1 MEQVLAEQKAREL
14 RIDVT
19 QVVRESWEL
28 ILLKGLFDSPYGRD
42 LIFKGGTALRLAHGS
57 PRFSEDLDF
66 SLIHDRLRGKFR
78 GSIEK
83 MIAPFPELALTD
95 QEEKR
100 YTYLAEIKVT
110 QEYLPLPFRVKVEI
124 SRREIKGY
132 RWRLQLLISPVSTVQ
147 VLAQVGVLEQIY
159 QDKIS
164 CLKDRAKPKD
174 LFDLWYTSQKLKI
187 PYTPPLTT
195 LKKKDLIRDLRKY
208 LPKDFWPAV
217 EELNP

>member
-1 MEQVLAEQKAREL
+1 MEQVIAEQKAREL

-57 PRFSEDLDF
+57 PRFSEDFDF
-66 SLIHDRLRGKFR
+66 SLIRGHLKRKFR
-78 GSIEK
+78 GWVGKI
-83 MIAPFPELALTD
+83 IAPFPELTLTD
-95 QEEKR
+95 LAEKH

-110 QEYLPLPFRVKVEI
+110 QGYLPFPFRVKIEI
-124 SRREIKGY
+124 SRGGIKDY
-132 RWRLQLLISPVSTVQ
+132 QWKLQLLSSAVSTVQ
-147 VLAQVGVLEQIY
+147 VLGQVGVLEQIY
-159 QDKIS
+159 KDKIS

-174 LFDLWYTSQKLKI
+174 LFDLWYISQKLKV
-187 PYTPPLTT
+187 PYTPPPTT
-195 LKKKDLIRDLRKY
+195 LKKKNLIKDLRKY

-217 EELNP
+217 EELSP

>member
-19 QVVRESWEL
+19 QVVREFWEL

-66 SLIHDRLRGKFR
+66 SLIRDRLRGKFR

-110 QEYLPLPFRVKVEI
+110 QEYLSLPFRVKVKI

-195 LKKKDLIRDLRKY
+195 QKKKDLIRDLRKY

>member
-1 MEQVLAEQKAREL
+1 MIAEQKAREL

-28 ILLKGLFDSPYGRD
+28 IVLKGLYDSAYGRD

-66 SLIHDRLRGKFR
+66 SLIHDRLKGKFR
-78 GSIEK
+78 GWVGKI
-83 MIAPFPELALTD
+83 IAPFPELTLTD
-95 QEEKR
+95 LEEKR

-110 QEYLPLPFRVKVEI
+110 QGYLPFPFRVKIEI
-124 SRREIKGY
+124 SRREIKDY
-132 RWRLQLLISPVSTVQ
+132 QWKLQLLSSPVSTVQ
-147 VLAQVGVLEQIY
+147 VLGQVGELEQIH

-174 LFDLWYTSQKLKI
+174 LFDLWYISQKLRI
-187 PYTPPLTT
+187 PYLPPPIP
-195 LKKKDLIRDLRKY
+195 LKKKEMIRDLRKY

-217 EELNP
+217 EELLP

>member
-28 ILLKGLFDSPYGRD
+28 ILLKGLFDSSYGRD

-66 SLIHDRLRGKFR
+66 SLIQDRLKGKFR
-78 GSIEK
+78 GWVEK
-83 MIAPFPELALTD
+83 IIAPFPELTLTD
-95 QEEKR
+95 LEEKR
-100 YTYLAEIKVT
+100 YTYLAEVKVT
-110 QEYLPLPFRVKVEI
+110 QGSLPLPFRVKVEI
-124 SRREIKGY
+124 SRREIEDYQWK
-132 RWRLQLLISPVSTVQ
+132 LQLLSSPVSTVQ
-147 VLAQVGVLEQIY
+147 VLGRVGVLEQIY
-159 QDKIS
+159 RDKIS

-174 LFDLWYTSQKLKI
+174 LFDLWYISQKLKV
-187 PYTPPLTT
+187 PYTPPPAT

-217 EELNP
+217 EELIP

>member
-1 MEQVLAEQKAREL
+1 MERSIAEQKAREL

-28 ILLKGLFDSPYGRD
+28 ILLKGLYDSPHGRD

-66 SLIHDRLRGKFR
+66 SLLQDRLKSKFR
-78 GSIEK
+78 GWVGKI
-83 MIAPFPELALTD
+83 IAPFPELALTD
-95 QEEKR
+95 LEEKR
-100 YTYLAEIKVT
+100 HTYLAEIKVT
-110 QEYLPLPFRVKVEI
+110 EGYLPFPFRIKIEI
-124 SRREIKGY
+124 SRRGIKDY
-132 RWRLQLLISPVSTVQ
+132 QWKLQLLSSAVSTVQ
-147 VLAQVGVLEQIY
+147 VLGQVGALGQIY

-174 LFDLWYTSQKLKI
+174 LFDLWYISQKLKV
-187 PYTPPLTT
+187 PYTPPPTT

-217 EELNP
+217 EELIP

>member
-1 MEQVLAEQKAREL
+1 MERIIAEQKAREL

-28 ILLKGLFDSPYGRD
+28 ILLKGLYDSPYGRD

-66 SLIHDRLRGKFR
+66 SLLQDRLKSKFR
-78 GSIEK
+78 GWMGKI
-83 MIAPFPELALTD
+83 IAPFPELTLTD
-95 QEEKR
+95 LEEKR

-110 QEYLPLPFRVKVEI
+110 QGYLPFPFRIKIEI
-124 SRREIKGY
+124 SRRGIKDY
-132 RWRLQLLISPVSTVQ
+132 QWKLQLLSSAVSTVQ
-147 VLAQVGVLEQIY
+147 VLGQVGALGQIY

-174 LFDLWYTSQKLKI
+174 LFDLWYISQKLEV
-187 PYTPPLTT
+187 PYTPPPTT

-217 EELNP
+217 EELIP

>member
-1 MEQVLAEQKAREL
+1 MEQLIANQKAREL

-28 ILLKGLFDSPYGRD
+28 ILLKGLYDSPYGRD
-42 LIFKGGTALRLAHGS
+42 LIFKGGTALRLAYGS

-66 SLIHDRLRGKFR
+66 SLIHDRLQSKFR
-78 GSIEK
+78 GWVGKI
-83 MIAPFPELALTD
+83 IAPFPELALTD
-95 QEEKR
+95 LEEKH

-110 QEYLPLPFRVKVEI
+110 QGYLPFPFRVKIEI
-124 SRREIKGY
+124 SRRGIKDY
-132 RWRLQLLISPVSTVQ
+132 RRKLQLLSSPVSTVQ
-147 VLAQVGVLEQIY
+147 VLGQVGVLEQIY

-174 LFDLWYTSQKLKI
+174 LFDLWYISQRLKV
-187 PYTPPLTT
+187 PYTPPPTT
-195 LKKKDLIRDLRKY
+195 LKNKDLIRDLRKY

-217 EELNP
+217 EELSP

>member
-19 QVVRESWEL
+19 QVVREFWEL

-66 SLIHDRLRGKFR
+66 SLIHDHLKGQFR
-78 GSIEK
+78 GSVRKI
-83 MIAPFPELALTD
+83 IAPFPELAFTD
-95 QEEKR
+95 LEEKR

-124 SRREIKGY
+124 SRREIKDY
-132 RWRLQLLISPVSTVQ
+132 QWKLQLVSSPVSTVQ

-187 PYTPPLTT
+187 SYTPPPTT

-217 EELNP
+217 EELIP

>member
-1 MEQVLAEQKAREL
+1 MEQMIAEQKAREL

-66 SLIHDRLRGKFR
+66 SLIHDRLKNKFQ
-78 GSIEK
+78 GWVEK
-83 MIAPFPELALTD
+83 IIAPFPELALTD
-95 QEEKR
+95 LEEKR
-100 YTYLAEIKVT
+100 NTYLAEIKVT
-110 QEYLPLPFRVKVEI
+110 QGYLPLPFRVKVEI
-124 SRREIKGY
+124 SRREIKDY
-132 RWRLQLLISPVSTVQ
+132 QWKLQILSSPVSTVQ
-147 VLAQVGVLEQIY
+147 ALGQVGVLEQIY
-159 QDKIS
+159 RDKVS

-174 LFDLWYTSQKLKI
+174 LFDFWYISQKLKI
-187 PYTPPLTT
+187 LYTPPSTT

-217 EELNP
+217 QELIS

>member
-19 QVVRESWEL
+19 QVARESWEL
-28 ILLKGLFDSPYGRD
+28 ILLKGLFDSSSGRD

-66 SLIHDRLRGKFR
+66 SLIHDRLKGNFR
-78 GSIEK
+78 GWVEK
-83 MIAPFPELALTD
+83 IIAPFPELTLTD
-95 QEEKR
+95 LEEKR
-100 YTYLAEIKVT
+100 YTYLAEVKIT
-110 QEYLPLPFRVKVEI
+110 QEYLPFPFRVKVEM
-124 SRREIKGY
+124 SRREIKDY
-132 RWRLQLLISPVSTVQ
+132 QWKLQLLSSPVSTVQ
-147 VLAQVGVLEQIY
+147 VLGRVGVLEQIY

-174 LFDLWYTSQKLKI
+174 LFDLWYISQKLKV
-187 PYTPPLTT
+187 PYPPPPAT

-217 EELNP
+217 EELIP

>member
-1 MEQVLAEQKAREL
+1 
-14 RIDVT
+14 
-19 QVVRESWEL
+19 
-28 ILLKGLFDSPYGRD
+28 LKS
-42 LIFKGGTALRLAHGS
+42 
-57 PRFSEDLDF
+57 
-66 SLIHDRLRGKFR
+66 KFR
-78 GSIEK
+78 GSIGK
-83 MIAPFPELALTD
+83 IISPFPELALTD

-100 YTYLAEIKVT
+100 YTYLAEIKVK

-124 SRREIKGY
+124 SRREIKDY
-132 RWRLQLLISPVSTVQ
+132 QWKLQLLISPVSTAQ

-187 PYTPPLTT
+187 PYTPPPTT

-208 LPKDFWPAV
+208 LPKNFWPAV
-217 EELNP
+217 EELIP